1 MNENIKA
8 KIILDSEF
16 NGYRLTTMEL
26 NIPRF
31 ILAELTRHRVFSFS
45 VSSSR
50 AIPVRKMIENLKENH
65 FIPQYWGQNQ
75 EGMIANKEIEPEL
88 REEAIKEW
96 ENAFNN
102 ALQSAWNLINLG
114 VHKQITNRL
123 LEPFSYCKVL
133 ITGTEWDNFFNLRC
147 SKYAQPEMEELAN
160 KMKNAYLN
168 SEPVKRHIHLPFVY
182 GDTNLG
188 SNEKDIL
195 KKHSL
200 NKLYRLSSARCAR
213 ISYLNHNN
221 EYSID
226 KDLELANKLI
236 TLHHHSPQEHCCISS
251 LDKLSWRN
259 LKGWLQFRV
268 MLEEDR
274 K

>member
-50 AIPVRKMIENLKENH
+50 AIPVRKMIENLQENH

-96 ENAFNN
+96 ENAFNK

-114 VHKQITNRL
+114 VHKQLTNRL

-133 ITGTEWDNFFNLRC
+133 ITGTEWDNFFKLRC

-160 KMKNAYLN
+160 KMRDAYLN
-168 SEPVKRHIHLPFVY
+168 SEPVKRHIHLPFVC

-188 SNEKDIL
+188 SDEKDIL
-195 KKHSL
+195 KKHNL
-200 NKLYRLSSARCAR
+200 EKLMRLSSARCAR

-236 TLHHHSPQEHCCISS
+236 TLSHHSPQEHCCISS
-251 LDKLSWRN
+251 LDNLSWRN